1 MAEEQ
6 ISIRLTMATVPALP
20 AREFRSDTTHRR
32 RVSSYRTMRLI
43 QQMGA
48 VLLLAALCYGS
59 YYAVS
64 HCVVKSV
71 RVVGTSMVPTLQE
84 NATYFLNVWAFHDR
98 DPARNEIVVH
108 RDPADHGL
116 SVKRIIA
123 VGGESVHFK
132 DGKVLVNGRMLDEP
146 YLLANTRTF
155 TYSQAKEQLII
166 VPKDAFYV
174 LGDNR
179 IVSIDSRAYGPVPRE
194 NILGLVKPPVQGQ

>member
-1 MAEEQ
+1 MTEEQ
-6 ISIRLTMATVPALP
+6 ISMRLTMATVPALP
-20 AREFRSDTTHRR
+20 AREFHTSTFQKKKAATYRNM
-32 RVSSYRTMRLI
+32 RVI

-98 DPARNEIVVH
+98 DPARNEIVVL

-132 DGKVLVNGRMLDEP
+132 DGKVFVNGRMLDEP

-155 TYSQAKEQLII
+155 TYSQQKEQFIT
-166 VPKDAFYV
+166 VGKDQFYV